1 MKEHIKNDTQ
11 ISFIEVNNEEKKL
24 LLDILDYGVDA
35 EGFIIDK
42 KTKKH
47 HICPFSNT
55 PVSIDDSSL
64 LPGSTIIINTTALT
78 LSEYFSRYLEER

>member
-1 MKEHIKNDTQ
+1 MKEQETKDSE

-24 LLDILDYGVDA
+24 LLDILDYGVDE
-35 EGFIIDK
+35 EGFIIDN

-47 HICPFSNT
+47 HICPFSKT
-55 PVSIDDSSL
+55 PVSISDSSL
-64 LPGSTIIINTTALT
+64 LPGSTVIINTTALT